1 VYRGIGFL
9 CIGLLSIDNLFE
21 DSDGMLEGQSC
32 LISRSLPISCEQES
46 RLAYMTYHLL
56 EITSSKR
63 RPETLPIDQDGIT
76 AAAVLTKRAKSAG
89 KQKDMPLDCEGNN
102 DQGYSDSSTL
112 ISSIGRDNS
121 ISCLAH
127 CSRSDYGS
135 IASVNRSFCSLV
147 RGGELF
153 KERRRLGIEEH
164 WVYFSCNVQEWE
176 AYDPY
181 RSRWMTLPRL
191 PHNDCFMCSDKE
203 SLAVG
208 TELLVFGKEILSHI
222 ILSYSIL
229 TNSWSRGIEMNAP
242 RCLFGS
248 ASFGEKAI
256 IAGGMDAQGRVLRTA
271 ELYNSETKRWI
282 TLPSMNKARRMCSGV
297 FMDGKF
303 YVIGGMAGNTDVLN
317 CGEEYDLN
325 TGTWRVIENMSE
337 GLNGASG
344 APPLVAVVEN
354 ELYAAQYAGKLV
366 RKYNKRDNSWT
377 TLGELP
383 ERPEAVNGWG
393 IAFRGCGE
401 RLLVIGGPRVLGGGM
416 IELHSWVPREGPL
429 QWNMIGSKPSG
440 NFVYN
445 CAIMGC

>member
-1 VYRGIGFL
+1 
-9 CIGLLSIDNLFE
+9 
-21 DSDGMLEGQSC
+21 MLEGQSC
-32 LISRSLPISCEQES
+32 LISRSLPSSCEQES
-46 RLAYMTYHLL
+46 RLAYMTCHLL
-56 EITSSKR
+56 EISRSKR
-63 RPETLPIDQDGIT
+63 PSGTLSIEHDGIAVV
-76 AAAVLTKRAKSAG
+76 AALKKRTKSVENR
-89 KQKDMPLDCEGNN
+89 KDEPLDCQGSN

-112 ISSIGRDNS
+112 ISAIGRDNS
-121 ISCLAH
+121 INCLAH

-135 IASVNRSFCSLV
+135 VASLSRSFRSLV
-147 RGGELF
+147 RSGELY
-153 KERRRLGIEEH
+153 KVRRQLGIAEH

-181 RSRWMTLPRL
+181 RSRWMTLPRM
-191 PHNDCFMCSDKE
+191 PHNECFMCSDKE

-208 TELLVFGKEILSHI
+208 TELLVFGKEIMSHI

-229 TNSWSRGIEMNAP
+229 TNSWSRGVEMNAP

-256 IAGGMDAQGRVLRTA
+256 IAGGMDADGRVLRSA

-303 YVIGGMAGNTDVLN
+303 YVIGGMASNTEVLT
-317 CGEEYDLN
+317 CGEEFDLDN
-325 TGTWRVIENMSE
+325 GTWRVIENMSE

-366 RKYNKRDNSWT
+366 RKYNKKDNTWT
-377 TLGELP
+377 TLGGLP

-401 RLLVIGGPRVLGGGM
+401 RLLVIGGPRVLGGGT
-416 IELHSWVPREGPL
+416 IELHSWIPREGPL

-445 CAIMGC
+445 CAVMGC

>member
-1 VYRGIGFL
+1 MYRF
-9 CIGLLSIDNLFE
+9 SFYRSTVA
-21 DSDGMLEGQSC
+21 DSDGMLEDQSC
-32 LISRSLPISCEQES
+32 LISRSLPGSCEQES

-56 EITSSKR
+56 EITRSKR
-63 RPETLPIDQDGIT
+63 PPGTLSIEHDVV
-76 AAAVLTKRAKSAG
+76 AALTKRTKSSEHQNSEA
-89 KQKDMPLDCEGNN
+89 LDC
-102 DQGYSDSSTL
+102 QGSNGQGDSDSSTL

-121 ISCLAH
+121 INCLAR

-135 IASVNRSFCSLV
+135 IASLNRSFRSLV
-147 RGGELF
+147 RSGELY
-153 KERRRLGIEEH
+153 KERRQQGISEH

-181 RSRWMTLPRL
+181 RSRWMTLPRM
-191 PHNDCFMCSDKE
+191 PRNECFMHSDKE

-229 TNSWSRGIEMNAP
+229 THSWSRGVEMNAP

-256 IAGGMDAQGRVLRTA
+256 IAGGMDADGRVLRSV
-271 ELYNSETKRWI
+271 ELYNSETKRWT
-282 TLPSMNKARRMCSGV
+282 TLPSMNKARRKCSGV

-303 YVIGGMAGNTDVLN
+303 YVIGGMASNTEVLT
-317 CGEEYDLN
+317 CGEEYDLDR
-325 TGTWRVIENMSE
+325 GTWRVIENMSE

-383 ERPEAVNGWG
+383 ERPEAVDGWG

-416 IELHSWVPREGPL
+416 IELHSWIPSEGPL

-445 CAIMGC
+445 CAVMGC

>member
-1 VYRGIGFL
+1 
-9 CIGLLSIDNLFE
+9 
-21 DSDGMLEGQSC
+21 MLEGQSC
-32 LISRSLPISCEQES
+32 LISRSLPSSCDQES

-56 EITSSKR
+56 EITRSKR
-63 RPETLPIDQDGIT
+63 
-76 AAAVLTKRAKSAG
+76 V
-89 KQKDMPLDCEGNN
+89 
-102 DQGYSDSSTL
+102 
-112 ISSIGRDNS
+112 
-121 ISCLAH
+121 
-127 CSRSDYGS
+127 SDYGS
-135 IASVNRSFCSLV
+135 IASVNRNFHSLV
-147 RGGELF
+147 RSGELY
-153 KERRRLGIEEH
+153 KERRQLGIAEH

-181 RSRWMTLPRL
+181 RSRWMTLPKM
-191 PHNDCFMCSDKE
+191 PHNECFMCSDKE

-222 ILSYSIL
+222 VLSYSIL
-229 TNSWSRGIEMNAP
+229 TNSWSPGVDMNAP

-256 IAGGMDAQGRVLRTA
+256 VAGGMDAQGRVLCSA

-282 TLPSMNKARRMCSGV
+282 TLPCMNKARRMCSGV
-297 FMDGKF
+297 FMNGKF
-303 YVIGGMAGNTDVLN
+303 YVIGGMASNKEVLT
-317 CGEEYDLN
+317 CGEEYDLEK
-325 TGTWRVIENMSE
+325 GTWRVIENMSE

-366 RKYNKRDNSWT
+366 RKYNIKDNTWT

-401 RLLVIGGPRVLGGGM
+401 RLLVIGGPRVMGGGM
-416 IELHSWVPREGPL
+416 IELHSWIPREGPL
-429 QWNMIGSKPSG
+429 RWNMIGSKPSG

-445 CAIMGC
+445 CAVMGC

>member
-1 VYRGIGFL
+1 MYRFS
-9 CIGLLSIDNLFE
+9 LLRDITENSHR
-21 DSDGMLEGQSC
+21 MLEGQSC
-32 LISRSLPISCEQES
+32 LISRSLPSSCDQES

-56 EITSSKR
+56 EITRSKR
-63 RPETLPIDQDGIT
+63 ISSTPRIEPDSV
-76 AAAVLTKRAKSAG
+76 AAVAVLTKRPKSARNHECE
-89 KQKDMPLDCEGNN
+89 QLDCQGSN
-102 DQGYSDSSTL
+102 DQGFSDSSTL

-121 ISCLAH
+121 ISCLAR

-135 IASVNRSFCSLV
+135 IASVNRNFHSLV
-147 RGGELF
+147 RSGELY
-153 KERRRLGIEEH
+153 KERRQLGIAEH

-181 RSRWMTLPRL
+181 RSRWMTLPKM
-191 PHNDCFMCSDKE
+191 PHNECFMCSDKE

-222 ILSYSIL
+222 VLSYSIL
-229 TNSWSRGIEMNAP
+229 TNSWSPGVDMNAP

-256 IAGGMDAQGRVLRTA
+256 VAGGMDAQGRVLRSA

-282 TLPSMNKARRMCSGV
+282 TLPCMNKARRMCSGV
-297 FMDGKF
+297 FMNGKF
-303 YVIGGMAGNTDVLN
+303 YVIGGMASNTEVLT
-317 CGEEYDLN
+317 CGEEYDLEK
-325 TGTWRVIENMSE
+325 GTWRVIENMSE

-366 RKYNKRDNSWT
+366 RKYNIKDNTWT

-383 ERPEAVNGWG
+383 ERPDRKSV
-393 IAFRGCGE
+393 
-401 RLLVIGGPRVLGGGM
+401 V
-416 IELHSWVPREGPL
+416 
-429 QWNMIGSKPSG
+429 
-440 NFVYN
+440 
-445 CAIMGC
+445 